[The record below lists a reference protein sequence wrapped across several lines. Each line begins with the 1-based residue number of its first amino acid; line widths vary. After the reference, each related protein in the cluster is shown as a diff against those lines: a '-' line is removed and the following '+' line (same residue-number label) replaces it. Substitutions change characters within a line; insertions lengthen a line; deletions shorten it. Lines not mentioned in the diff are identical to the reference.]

1 MHQPTSNIILLI
13 ITLLM
18 ASCGGSEHSGISSR
32 PDIPSR
38 RGETTPSGIKL
49 GGIFR
54 MNESGTPRS
63 FDPVRID
70 ESAGHHIADQ
80 MYDGLF
86 KFDDKLDL
94 IPGVAKSHEVSEDGK
109 TYTLFLQKG
118 IRFHDDACFP
128 NGKGREVKASDVEYC
143 LTRVLTPT
151 SKSTGA
157 WIFEDIVVGAKDF
170 MSGKADKVAGFK
182 IVDDDT
188 FQVELNKPFLRFPF
202 RLAMAFCYIHP
213 HEALE
218 YYKDD
223 FFQNPVGTGPF
234 QFVHWKPNQEIL
246 MKRNPHY
253 WMKDKDGV
261 QLPYLDGVSCN
272 RINDFKISFLEFDL
286 GNLELVQQI
295 HEDLWTNVFDANNHV
310 RPDFAKYKIQH
321 MPLWVTQYFGF
332 NLTKPPFK
340 DNKNLRQA
348 FNYSIDREAII
359 KYVING
365 RGIPATGVVPSGIP
379 GYESDV
385 KGYSYD
391 PQKAK
396 QLLADA
402 GYPNGEGLEEIT
414 LQLNSGG
421 TVNETIAEAIQE
433 QLRKIGVTINLQIV
447 DWAQHLESIDNNQPL
462 FYRLGWVADYPDP
475 ENFIQLLS
483 SKNFPP
489 NGANYSRYSNPEYD
503 KLFDEAMMSSD
514 AKKQVELFK
523 QAEKIAVEDAPWLF
537 LFYTVRYRMM
547 QPYVNDLVYN
557 PQELIFLTKVWLDD
571 IPGEK

>member
-1 MHQPTSNIILLI
+1 
-13 ITLLM
+13 M
-18 ASCGGSEHSGISSR
+18 ASCGASEYA
-32 PDIPSR
+32 DIPSR
-38 RGETTPSGIKL
+38 RGEITPSGVKL

-94 IPGVAKSHEVSEDGK
+94 IPGVASSHEISEDGK

-118 IRFHDDACFP
+118 IKFHDNACFP
-128 NGKGREVKASDVEYC
+128 EGKGREVKASDVEYC
-143 LTRVLTPT
+143 LTRVLAPT

-157 WIFEDIVVGAKDF
+157 WIFEDIVVGAKEF

-182 IVDDDT
+182 TIDEYT
-188 FQVELNKPFLRFPF
+188 FQIELNKPFLRFPF
-202 RLAMAFCYIHP
+202 RLAMSFCYLHP
-213 HEALE
+213 REALE

-261 QLPYLDGVSCN
+261 QLPYLDGVSCG
-272 RINDFKISFLEFDL
+272 RINDFKISFLELDL

-295 HEDLWTNVFDANNHV
+295 HEDLWTNVFDENNQV

-321 MPLWVTQYFGF
+321 MSLWVTQYYGF

-348 FNYSIDREAII
+348 FNYAIDREAII
-359 KYVING
+359 KYVTNG

-379 GYESDV
+379 GYESDL
-385 KGYSYD
+385 KGYGYD

-447 DWAQHLESIDNNQPL
+447 DWAQHLESIDNNQAL

-489 NGANYSRYSNPEYD
+489 NGANYSRYSSPEYD

-514 AKKQVELFK
+514 VKKQAELFK

-547 QPYVNDLVYN
+547 QPYVNNLVYN
-557 PQELIFLTKVWLDD
+557 PQELIFLTNVWLDD
-571 IPGEK
+571 MPGEK

>member
-1 MHQPTSNIILLI
+1 MFKSTSNFILLMI
-13 ITLLM
+13 ALLL
-18 ASCGGSEHSGISSR
+18 ASCGASEYA
-32 PDIPSR
+32 DIPSR
-38 RGETTPSGIKL
+38 RGEITPSGVKL

-94 IPGVAKSHEVSEDGK
+94 ISGVAASYEVSDDGK
-109 TYTLFLQKG
+109 TYTLFLQKD
-118 IRFHDDACFP
+118 IKFHDNACFP
-128 NGKGREVKASDVEYC
+128 EGKGREVKASDVQYC

-157 WIFEDIVVGAKDF
+157 WIFEDIVVGAKEF

-182 IVDDDT
+182 TIDEYT
-188 FQVELNKPFLRFPF
+188 FQIELNKPFLRFPF
-202 RLAMAFCYIHP
+202 RLAMPFCYLHP
-213 HEALE
+213 REALE

-261 QLPYLDGVSCN
+261 QLPYLDGVSCG
-272 RINDFKISFLEFDL
+272 RINDFKISFLELDL

-295 HEDLWTNVFDANNHV
+295 HEDLWTNVFDENNQV

-321 MPLWVTQYFGF
+321 MSLWVTQYYGF

-348 FNYSIDREAII
+348 FNYAIDREAII

-385 KGYSYD
+385 KGYGYD

-402 GYPNGEGLEEIT
+402 GYPHGEGLEEIT

-447 DWAQHLESIDNNQPL
+447 DWAQHLESIDNNQPK

-489 NGANYSRYSNPEYD
+489 NGANYSRYSSPEYD
-503 KLFDEAMMSSD
+503 KLFEEAMMSSD
-514 AKKQVELFK
+514 AKKQAELFK

-547 QPYVNDLVYN
+547 QPYVNNLVYN
-557 PQELIFLTKVWLDD
+557 PQELIFLTNVWLDD
-571 IPGEK
+571 MPGEK